1 LNGIGL
7 LPQFQGLGGNVLLYA
22 EVENTLAGAGMK
34 RGEIVQVDERNF
46 RSKSDMETMGV
57 IWNKRHRTYHKQL

>member
-46 RSKSDMETMGV
+46 RSNQT
-57 IWNKRHRTYHKQL
+57 WKQWA